1 MVSILYKWLI
11 VFSLTGFVKT
21 HHPIFVSVTEINHN
35 AANKTLEISCKIFT
49 DDFEQT
55 LRQQNKTTVDLL
67 NPVNKQAMNVL
78 VNNYIQKHL
87 QVSADDKKLALQFLG
102 FEQQEEG
109 IISYFE
115 VKNIA
120 TVKKL
125 DVTNT
130 LLYESRPQQ
139 MQIIH
144 VMVNGERKSSRL
156 NNPDEKAS
164 FVFAPIIP

>member
-1 MVSILYKWLI
+1 MASILYKWLF
-11 VFSLTGFVKT
+11 VFSLTASLHH

-35 AANKTLEISCKIFT
+35 LSGKTLEISCKIFT

-55 LRQQNKTTVDLL
+55 LRQQYKQKIDLL
-67 NPVNKQAMNVL
+67 DPGYKKAMNIL
-78 VNNYIQKHL
+78 VSEYIQKHL
-87 QVSADDKKLALQFLG
+87 HLKVDEKNVALQFLG

-109 IISYFE
+109 VISYFQ
-115 VKNIA
+115 VNNVA

-125 DVTNT
+125 MVTDNI
-130 LLYESRPQQ
+130 LYESRPQQ

-156 NNPDEKAS
+156 NNPEETVS
-164 FVFAPIIP
+164 FLF

>member
-1 MVSILYKWLI
+1 MASILYKWLI
-11 VFSLTGFVKT
+11 VFSLTGFIST
-21 HHPIFVSVTEINHN
+21 HHPIFVSVTEINQN
-35 AANKTLEISCKIFT
+35 AANKSLEISCKIFT
-49 DDFEQT
+49 DDLEQT
-55 LRQQNKTTVDLL
+55 LRQQNKIRVDLL
-67 NPVNKQAMNVL
+67 NPASKQAMNVL

-87 QVSADDKKLALQFLG
+87 QLKVDDKALVLGFVG

-109 IISYFE
+109 IISFFE

-120 TVKKL
+120 MVKKL

-130 LLYESRPQQ
+130 ILYESRPQQ

-164 FVFAPIIP
+164 FQFALNP

>member
-1 MVSILYKWLI
+1 MACLLE
-11 VFSLTGFVKT
+11 FV
-21 HHPIFVSVTEINHN
+21 
-35 AANKTLEISCKIFT
+35 
-49 DDFEQT
+49 
-55 LRQQNKTTVDLL
+55 
-67 NPVNKQAMNVL
+67 
-78 VNNYIQKHL
+78 
-87 QVSADDKKLALQFLG
+87 G

-109 IISYFE
+109 IISFFE

-120 TVKKL
+120 MVKKL

-130 LLYESRPQQ
+130 ILYESRPQQ

-164 FVFAPIIP
+164 FQFALNP

>member
-1 MVSILYKWLI
+1 MASILYKWLI
-11 VFSLTGFVKT
+11 VFSLTGFIKT

-35 AANKTLEISCKIFT
+35 VANKSLEISCKIFT

-55 LRQQNKTTVDLL
+55 LRQQNKITVDLL
-67 NPVNKQAMNVL
+67 NPVNRKDMNVL

-87 QVSADDKKLALQFLG
+87 QLKINDKTAVMEFLG

-109 IISYFE
+109 IISFFE
-115 VKNIA
+115 VKNIV

-125 DVTNT
+125 EVVNT
-130 LLYESRPQQ
+130 ILYESKPQQ

-144 VMVNGERKSSRL
+144 VMVNGERKSSHL
-156 NNPDEKAS
+156 DNPDVKAS
-164 FVFAPIIP
+164 FQFGANP

>member
-1 MVSILYKWLI
+1 MASILYKWLI
-11 VFSLTGFVKT
+11 IFLLTGFIST

-35 AANKTLEISCKIFT
+35 AANKSLEISCKIFT
-49 DDFEQT
+49 DDLEQT
-55 LRQQNKTTVDLL
+55 LRQQNKIRIDLL
-67 NPVNKQAMNVL
+67 NPASKQAMNVL

-87 QVSADDKKLALQFLG
+87 QLKADDKAVVLEFVG

-115 VKNIA
+115 VKNMA

-130 LLYESRPQQ
+130 ILYESRPQQ

-144 VMVNGERKSSRL
+144 VMVNGERKSSHL
-156 NNPDEKAS
+156 DNPDEKAS
-164 FVFAPIIP
+164 FQFAPNL

>member
-1 MVSILYKWLI
+1 MASILYKWLI
-11 VFSLTGFVKT
+11 VFSLTGFIST

-35 AANKTLEISCKIFT
+35 ATNKSLEISCKIFT
-49 DDFEQT
+49 DDLEQT
-55 LRQQNKTTVDLL
+55 LRQQNKIRVDLL
-67 NPVNKQAMNVL
+67 NPASKQAMNVM

-87 QVSADDKKLALQFLG
+87 QLKADDKAVVLEFLG

-115 VKNIA
+115 VKNMA

-130 LLYESRPQQ
+130 ILYESRPQQ

-144 VMVNGERKSSRL
+144 VMVNGERKSSHL
-156 NNPDEKAS
+156 DNPDEKAS
-164 FVFAPIIP
+164 FQFAPNL

>member
-1 MVSILYKWLI
+1 MASILYKWLI
-11 VFSLTGFVKT
+11 VFSLTGFINT

-35 AANKTLEISCKIFT
+35 AANKSLEISCKIFT
-49 DDFEQT
+49 DDLEQT
-55 LRQQNKTTVDLL
+55 LRQQNKIRVDLL
-67 NPVNKQAMNVL
+67 NPASKQAMNVL

-87 QVSADDKKLALQFLG
+87 QLKVDDKAVVLEFVG

-115 VKNIA
+115 VKNMA

-130 LLYESRPQQ
+130 ILYESRPQQ

-144 VMVNGERKSSRL
+144 VMVNGERKSRHL
-156 NNPDEKAS
+156 DNPDEKAS
-164 FVFAPIIP
+164 FQFAPNP

>member
-1 MVSILYKWLI
+1 MASILYKWLI
-11 VFSLTGFVKT
+11 VFSLTGFINT

-35 AANKTLEISCKIFT
+35 AANKSLEISCKIFT
-49 DDFEQT
+49 DDLEQT
-55 LRQQNKTTVDLL
+55 LRQQNKIKVDLL
-67 NPVNKQAMNVL
+67 NPASKQAMNVL
-78 VNNYIQKHL
+78 VNNYIKKHL
-87 QVSADDKKLALQFLG
+87 QLKVDDKAVVLEFVG

-115 VKNIA
+115 VKNMA

-130 LLYESRPQQ
+130 ILYESRPQQ

-156 NNPDEKAS
+156 NNPEDKVS
-164 FVFAPIIP
+164 FLFAPNP

>member
-1 MVSILYKWLI
+1 MASILYKWLI
-11 VFSLTGFVKT
+11 VFSLTGFIST

-35 AANKTLEISCKIFT
+35 AANKSLEISCKIFT
-49 DDFEQT
+49 DDLEQT
-55 LRQQNKTTVDLL
+55 LRQQNKIRVDLL
-67 NPVNKQAMNVL
+67 NPASKQAMNVL

-87 QVSADDKKLALQFLG
+87 QLKVDDKDVVLEFVG

-109 IISYFE
+109 IISFFE

-120 TVKKL
+120 MVKKL

-130 LLYESRPQQ
+130 ILYESRPQQ

-164 FVFAPIIP
+164 FQFAPKP

>member
-1 MVSILYKWLI
+1 MASILYKWLI
-11 VFSLTGFVKT
+11 VFSLTGFIST

-49 DDFEQT
+49 DDLEQT
-55 LRQQNKTTVDLL
+55 LRQQNKIKVDLL
-67 NPVNKQAMNVL
+67 NPASKQAMNVL

-87 QVSADDKKLALQFLG
+87 QLKADDKAVVLEFVG

-109 IISYFE
+109 IVSYFE
-115 VKNIA
+115 VKNMA

-130 LLYESRPQQ
+130 ILYESRPQQ

-144 VMVNGERKSSRL
+144 VMVNGERKSSHL
-156 NNPDEKAS
+156 DNPDEKAS
-164 FVFAPIIP
+164 FLFAPNL

>member
-1 MVSILYKWLI
+1 MVSILYKWLM
-11 VFSLTGFVKT
+11 VFSLTVFLKPA
-21 HHPIFVSVTEINHN
+21 HPIFVSVTEINHN
-35 AANKTLEISCKIFT
+35 AAGKTLEISCKIFT
-49 DDFEQT
+49 DDLEQT
-55 LRQQNKTTVDLL
+55 LRLQNKTTVDLL
-67 NPVNKQAMNVL
+67 NPASKQAMNVL

-87 QVSADDKKLALQFLG
+87 QVKADDKTTVLQFLG

-120 TVKKL
+120 VVKKL

-130 LLYESRPQQ
+130 ILYEIKPQQ

-144 VMVNGERKSSRL
+144 VMVGGERKSSRL
-156 NNPDEKAS
+156 NNPEEKVS
-164 FVFAPIIP
+164 FLF

>member
-1 MVSILYKWLI
+1 MASILYKWLI
-11 VFSLTGFVKT
+11 VFSLTGFIST

-35 AANKTLEISCKIFT
+35 AANKSLEISCKIFT
-49 DDFEQT
+49 DDLEQT
-55 LRQQNKTTVDLL
+55 LRQQNKIRINLL
-67 NPVNKQAMNVL
+67 NPASKQAMNVL

-87 QVSADDKKLALQFLG
+87 QLKVDDKAVVLEFVG

-115 VKNIA
+115 VKNMA

-125 DVTNT
+125 DITNT
-130 LLYESRPQQ
+130 ILYESRPQQ

-144 VMVNGERKSSRL
+144 VMVNGERKSSHL
-156 NNPDEKAS
+156 DNPDEKAS
-164 FVFAPIIP
+164 FLFAPNP

>member
-1 MVSILYKWLI
+1 MASILYKWLI
-11 VFSLTGFVKT
+11 VFSLTGFINT

-35 AANKTLEISCKIFT
+35 AANKSLEISCKIFT
-49 DDFEQT
+49 DDLEQT
-55 LRQQNKTTVDLL
+55 LRQQNKIRIDLL
-67 NPVNKQAMNVL
+67 NPASKQAMNVL

-87 QVSADDKKLALQFLG
+87 QLKVDDKAVVLEFVG

-115 VKNIA
+115 VKNMA

-130 LLYESRPQQ
+130 ILYESRPQQ

-144 VMVNGERKSSRL
+144 VMVNGERKSSHL
-156 NNPDEKAS
+156 DNPDEKAS
-164 FVFAPIIP
+164 FQFAPNL

>member
-1 MVSILYKWLI
+1 MASILYKWLI
-11 VFSLTGFVKT
+11 VFLLTGFIST

-35 AANKTLEISCKIFT
+35 AANKSLEISCKIFT
-49 DDFEQT
+49 DDLEQT
-55 LRQQNKTTVDLL
+55 LRQQNKIRIDLL
-67 NPVNKQAMNVL
+67 NPASKQAMNVL
-78 VNNYIQKHL
+78 VNNYIKKHL
-87 QVSADDKKLALQFLG
+87 QLKVDDKAVVLEFVG

-115 VKNIA
+115 VKNMA

-130 LLYESRPQQ
+130 ILYESRPQQ

-144 VMVNGERKSSRL
+144 VMVNGERKSSHL
-156 NNPDEKAS
+156 DNPDEKAS
-164 FVFAPIIP
+164 FQFAPNL

>member
-1 MVSILYKWLI
+1 MASILYKWFI
-11 VFSLTGFVKT
+11 VFSLTGFINT

-35 AANKTLEISCKIFT
+35 AANKSLEISCKIFT
-49 DDFEQT
+49 DDLEQT
-55 LRQQNKTTVDLL
+55 LRQQNKIRIDLL
-67 NPVNKQAMNVL
+67 NPASKQAMNVL

-87 QVSADDKKLALQFLG
+87 QLKADDKAVVLEFLG

-115 VKNIA
+115 VKNMA

-130 LLYESRPQQ
+130 ILYESRPQQ

-144 VMVNGERKSSRL
+144 VMVNGERKSSHL
-156 NNPDEKAS
+156 DNPDEKAS
-164 FVFAPIIP
+164 FLFAPNP

>member
-1 MVSILYKWLI
+1 MASILYKWLI
-11 VFSLTGFVKT
+11 VFSLTGFIST

-49 DDFEQT
+49 DDLEQT
-55 LRQQNKTTVDLL
+55 LRQQNKIKVDLL
-67 NPVNKQAMNVL
+67 NPASKQAMNVL

-87 QVSADDKKLALQFLG
+87 QLKVDDKAVMLEFVG

-109 IISYFE
+109 IISFFE

-120 TVKKL
+120 MVKKL

-130 LLYESRPQQ
+130 ILYESRPQQ

-156 NNPDEKAS
+156 NNPDDKAS
-164 FVFAPIIP
+164 FQFVLNP

>member
-1 MVSILYKWLI
+1 MASILYKWLI
-11 VFSLTGFVKT
+11 VFSLTGFIST
-21 HHPIFVSVTEINHN
+21 HHPIFVSVTEINQN
-35 AANKTLEISCKIFT
+35 AANKSLEISCKIFT
-49 DDFEQT
+49 DDLEQT
-55 LRQQNKTTVDLL
+55 LRQQNKIRVDLL
-67 NPVNKQAMNVL
+67 NPASKQAMNVL

-87 QVSADDKKLALQFLG
+87 QLKVDDKALVLGFVG

-109 IISYFE
+109 IISFFE

-120 TVKKL
+120 MVKKL

-130 LLYESRPQQ
+130 ILYESRPQQ

-156 NNPDEKAS
+156 NNPDEKTS
-164 FVFAPIIP
+164 FLFAPNP